1 MGEPNDYKAKS
12 REYAEKAAVEA
23 DPVRRQEHLRLVA
36 AFDTLALL
44 EERWR
49 RKSTAKAQ
57 PVSCTEV
64 C

>member
-23 DPVRRQEHLRLVA
+23 DPVRRQEHLQLVI

-44 EERWR
+44 AERWR
-49 RKSTAKAQ
+49 QQSLVKAQ
-57 PVSCTEV
+57 PVIWTEAN
-64 C
+64 